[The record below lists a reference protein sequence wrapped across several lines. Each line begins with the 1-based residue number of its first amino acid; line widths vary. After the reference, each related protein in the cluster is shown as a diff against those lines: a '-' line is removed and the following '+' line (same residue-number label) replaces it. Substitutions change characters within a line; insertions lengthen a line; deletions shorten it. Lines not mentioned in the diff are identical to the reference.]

1 VIVVDTN
8 LIACLFIAGEHSEE
22 AEKVL
27 AKDPEWSAP
36 LLWRSELRSVLV
48 KCVRRELLGIRD
60 AFLIMAEAESL
71 MAGNEYAVAS
81 ADVLESAASTTCS
94 AYDVE
99 FIVLARE
106 AGAPLVTV
114 DKALLAA
121 FPETAVAP
129 SRFLASR
136 KP

>member
-1 VIVVDTN
+1 MIVVDTN
-8 LIACLFIAGEHSEE
+8 LIAYLFIEGEHSAE

-27 AKDPEWSAP
+27 ATDPQWSAP

-48 KCVRRELLGIRD
+48 KCVRSELLEIRD
-60 AFLIMAEAESL
+60 AFRIMAEAESL
-71 MAGNEYAVAS
+71 MSGSEYAVAS
-81 ADVLESAASTTCS
+81 ADVLELAALTTCS

-121 FPETAVAP
+121 FPETAVP
-129 SRFLASR
+129 PRRFLASR

>member
-8 LIACLFIAGEHSEE
+8 LIAYLFITGEHSEE

-129 SRFLASR
+129 SRFLAS
-136 KP
+136 